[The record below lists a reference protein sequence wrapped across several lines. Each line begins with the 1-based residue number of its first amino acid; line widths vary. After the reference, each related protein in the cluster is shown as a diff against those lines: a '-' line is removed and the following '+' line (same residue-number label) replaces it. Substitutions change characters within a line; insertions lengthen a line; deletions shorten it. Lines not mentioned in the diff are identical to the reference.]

1 MEKPTRSRQQELKER
16 PSQSRAPSRGRHRR
30 RGLGRGQMVA
40 AAVVC
45 LALMGG
51 MFGLGWHFGVEST
64 RYKGSILLVNDE
76 NRLDPDYVPEGLV
89 NLYEQRHSFRL
100 ASSDIYLTR
109 ECYEAM
115 EKMFAA
121 AEADNM
127 NGFIVTSGYRDY
139 DRQAEIFAQTEA
151 GKAQEP
157 GASEHQTGLAFDVTT
172 ETNSGFE
179 STPQYAWLSQHAQDY
194 GFIQRYPANKADETG
209 ISYEP
214 WHYRYVGV
222 EAARQ
227 IKAQDLTLEAFIEKN
242 S

>member
-1 MEKPTRSRQQELKER
+1 MKKKRRSSPAARI
-16 PSQSRAPSRGRHRR
+16 
-30 RGLGRGQMVA
+30 A
-40 AAVVC
+40 AAIAV
-45 LALMGG
+45 LALTAGA
-51 MFGLGWHFGVEST
+51 FALGWHFGVEST
-64 RYKGSILLVNDE
+64 RYHGSILRVNAE
-76 NRLDPDYVPEGLV
+76 HRLSADYVPEGLV

-109 ECYEAM
+109 ETYEAM
-115 EKMFAA
+115 ERMFAA
-121 AEADNM
+121 AEADDV

-139 DRQAEIFAQTEA
+139 NRQAEIYAESEP

-157 GASEHQTGLAFDVTT
+157 GASEHQTGLAFDVTA
-172 ETNSGFE
+172 ENNGGFE
-179 STPQYAWLSQHAQDY
+179 TTEQYAWLCAHAHEY

-222 EAARQ
+222 EAATR
-227 IKAQDLTLEAFIEKN
+227 IRETGVTLETFIREN

>member
-1 MEKPTRSRQQELKER
+1 MRSNRQETGQR
-16 PSQSRAPSRGRHRR
+16 PRQGRAPARGRHRR
-30 RGLGRGQMVA
+30 RGPGRGQILVS
-40 AAVVC
+40 AVVC

-64 RYKGSILLVNDE
+64 RYKGSILLVNAE

-127 NGFIVTSGYRDY
+127 NGYIVTSGYRDY
-139 DRQAEIFAQTEA
+139 ERQAEIYAESEP

-157 GASEHQTGLAFDVTT
+157 GASEHQTGLAFDVTV
-172 ETNSGFE
+172 ETSGGFE
-179 STPQYAWLSQHAQDY
+179 STPQYAWLSEHAQDY

-222 EAARQ
+222 EAARL
-227 IKAQDLTLEAFIEKN
+227 IKEQDLTLEAFVAKN